1 MALVK
6 RITTMGTRMTVISF
20 ALPAP
25 DKDQPPVLFAPYLE
39 EVHMNYSCTYSTILF
54 QCPL

>member
-6 RITTMGTRMTVISF
+6 RNTTMGTRMTAISF

-25 DKDQPPVLFAPYLE
+25 DKEQHPVLFAPYLE